1 MEPLFGYDLVNGELV
16 ENHIEADFVRF
27 QFALEIGKKPE
38 PPRHMVESIK
48 KHHNNEITDA
58 EAKAKAYEFK
68 YMAMYFRALCKAKQK
83 ELLRQKEEEPIP
95 KKRGRKKAHVAPTV
109 IVGTLTQTEPESPT
123 NANVAPPVATK
134 SEPIIPRDLFEAV
147 QTKLLEAKPA
157 ETEEPESRWYST
169 AEICEYLGI
178 TRNTLMQWIVKKGLP
193 GYKIVRE
200 WRFKPTEVDAWLNGP
215 GEKELSYQKLFAIL
229 KDRSWTKKQ
238 FAVMAGLSQ
247 ATVTKMTVD
256 GAAINTNVLD
266 KICTTLGCKIGDIV
280 QMVPVDIT
288 EE

>member
-48 KHHNNEITDA
+48 KHHNNEITYA

-68 YMAMYFRALCKAKQK
+68 YIAMYFRALCKAKQK

-123 NANVAPPVATK
+123 NANVAPPIATK

-147 QTKLLEAKPA
+147 QAKLLESKA
-157 ETEEPESRWYST
+157 EESEEPETRWYST

-178 TRNTLMQWIVKKGLP
+178 TRNTLMQWIVKKNLP

-200 WRFKPTEVDAWLNGP
+200 WRFKPAEVDAWLNGP

-229 KDRSWTKKQ
+229 KDRGWTKKQ